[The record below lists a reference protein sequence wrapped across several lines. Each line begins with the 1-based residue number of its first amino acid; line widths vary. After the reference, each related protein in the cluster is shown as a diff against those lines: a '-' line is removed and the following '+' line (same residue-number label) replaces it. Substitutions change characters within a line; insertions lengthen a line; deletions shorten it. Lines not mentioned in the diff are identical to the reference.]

1 MSLRLFGFGCETE
14 ILVEYIMFLV
24 FPQTKSSL
32 RLHACLLETSLLFL
46 QWHTFLYLSSCI
58 FNTTVMIRHYVH
70 NIILLHNKVFTS
82 AAVALLSLAGFQF
95 CEFKFRLCFDAGTS
109 CWCWCLD
116 AVLLFLWLCRYL
128 LCLSVDV
135 CVCVSWISHV
145 HVCVL
150 VRLLTCRVLH
160 TCQREG
166 VHCYTISIGPCSFSL
181 WSGKWDWTWG
191 AGNWGALIC
200 PLQRLPGLVKSLT
213 SLAQTQEATTEYLW
227 EVN

>member
-1 MSLRLFGFGCETE
+1 
-14 ILVEYIMFLV
+14 MFLV
-24 FPQTKSSL
+24 FPQTKSSV
-32 RLHACLLETSLLFL
+32 RLHTCLLETSLLFL

-166 VHCYTISIGPCSFSL
+166 VHCYTISIGPLLLFTVVRQVRLNMRRRELRCIDLSSTASPWTGEIINLAGTDTGSNNRVSL
-181 WSGKWDWTWG
+181 RG
-191 AGNWGALIC
+191 
-200 PLQRLPGLVKSLT
+200 
-213 SLAQTQEATTEYLW
+213 
-227 EVN
+227 